1 MKTNKNQTKKHIF
14 AALLTGAVLLIGPAS
29 FCNENL
35 VAYINMEQRI
45 CEPLSENIA
54 IKTVE
59 EANALFAQL
68 EAEEEAMHAAAPVER
83 GWFRTMVDEVARWF
97 GLSE

>member
-1 MKTNKNQTKKHIF
+1 MKTNTNQTRKHVF
-14 AALLTGAVLLIGPAS
+14 AALLTGAVLMAGPAS
-29 FCNENL
+29 LCSENIS
-35 VAYINMEQRI
+35 AYINMEQRI
-45 CEPLSENIA
+45 CEPVSDNIA

-68 EAEEEAMHAAAPVER
+68 EEEEAMRAAAPVQK
-83 GWFRTMVDEVARWF
+83 GWFGSVIDEIARWF